1 MGGVG
6 KDLSKLR
13 PRSAVVKNAARTS
26 TGAVSFMNV
35 DSEITREIAQEGRR
49 GALMITLSVKHPDI
63 LEFINAKQNES
74 K

>member
-1 MGGVG
+1 
-6 KDLSKLR
+6 
-13 PRSAVVKNAARTS
+13 
-26 TGAVSFMNV
+26 MNV

-74 K
+74 KITGANISVYASFGKRSY